1 MKLPPLQSRGP
12 SALSRYT
19 PPTKLRQMESPAHI
33 AAALE
38 AATSLSEAVDPLFR
52 TVGGGASFG
61 IALLCAWEAGR
72 NEPRWD
78 RAAGL
83 GAALGAAAG
92 GAILLYDIVRAW

>member
-1 MKLPPLQSRGP
+1 
-12 SALSRYT
+12 
-19 PPTKLRQMESPAHI
+19 MEPPAH
-33 AAALE
+33 AATALE

-72 NEPRWD
+72 DEPRWD